1 MHPIFFNL
9 FAGFSTMIGYL
20 LIDIAS
26 TDFCEGF
33 AAGVMMIVSIFDVVF
48 GALQGEL
55 SAEAVSA
62 YLLIGVGCYLLM
74 KAFTFDQQNHM
85 LDFWI
90 ISLHNF
96 PESLCIALSSL
107 KSTSSGAMIF
117 AVVLHNVAQG
127 LVVAQ
132 SVYTHS
138 GSRMQAFWYTLLCSI
153 SEPIGGVLGY
163 LMLYVF
169 LNDYVIH
176 SVLAVVAGI
185 MIADSY
191 DMCEP
196 NAKNMIG
203 RVVGASIMGLSM
215 FGLNLMKH

>member
-1 MHPIFFNL
+1 
-9 FAGFSTMIGYL
+9 MIGYL
-20 LIDIAS
+20 FIDTAS
-26 TDFCEGF
+26 TEFCEGF
-33 AAGVMMIVSIFDVVF
+33 AAGVMIIVSIFDVVF
-48 GALQGEL
+48 RALQGEL